1 MITKETHLKAMLQEA
16 AVIVLDGVGYRIS
29 YCEDDFIMGVDEET
43 GDEVQILYDEIDPS
57 RDFIY
62 KLTLMNP

>member
-1 MITKETHLKAMLQEA
+1 MITKETHLKTMLHEA

-29 YCEDDFIMGVDEET
+29 YCEDTYILGVDEET
-43 GDEVQILYDEIDPS
+43 GNEVQIDYDEIDLS
-57 RDFIY
+57 RDFVY